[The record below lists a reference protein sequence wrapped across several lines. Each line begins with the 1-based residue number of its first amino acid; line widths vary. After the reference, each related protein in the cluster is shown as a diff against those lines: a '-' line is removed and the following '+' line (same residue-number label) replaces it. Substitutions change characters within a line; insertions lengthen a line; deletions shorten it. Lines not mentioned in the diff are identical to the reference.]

1 MYSTNNEGV
10 KREKYVSL
18 EALKMLI
25 IGPLFICA
33 GLFLSY
39 ISMSKWLA
47 YFYLTSPVFL
57 LMMIFLF
64 IYAPMKMIGKQRR
77 TLSKLVI
84 NENTITIITFKMLW
98 LREINLILTKREI
111 TIKKRTFSGY
121 GPIAKQG
128 LLIKLPSGKE
138 FYLIKDYFDDYNLIC
153 EKLETSLV

>member
-1 MYSTNNEGV
+1 MYCTNNEGF
-10 KREKYVSL
+10 KREKYVRL
-18 EALKMLI
+18 EGLKMLI
-25 IGPLFICA
+25 IGPLFMCA

-47 YFYLTSPVFL
+47 YFYLTSPIFL

-64 IYAPMKMIGKQRR
+64 IYAPMKMISKQRR

-84 NENTITIITFKMLW
+84 NENTITITTCKMLW
-98 LREINLILTKREI
+98 LRKIDLILTKREI

-121 GPIAKQG
+121 GTTAKQG
-128 LLIKLPSGKE
+128 LLIKLSNGKE

-153 EKLETSLV
+153 EKLEVN